1 MPPFRT
7 VKSPAGCN
15 SLATVMRGGPLA
27 AIAML
32 VLIVPATTVS
42 ASPRQQSP
50 RGICARTQVVQDAIL
65 AVIGGG
71 TCSTVT
77 DTQLASIVALSISS
91 YSASSIV
98 SADVANLPGLTSL
111 NIWNSSALTTVP
123 ANAFSEVTTSLGQ
136 IDLSDNS
143 IETQYGEKG

>member
-1 MPPFRT
+1 MD
-7 VKSPAGCN
+7 CN
-15 SLATVMRGGPLA
+15 SFATVMRGGPLA
-27 AIAML
+27 AMAML
-32 VLIVPATTVS
+32 VLIVPATAVE

-50 RGICARTQVVQDAIL
+50 RGICARTQEVQDAIL
-65 AVIGGG
+65 AAIRIG
-71 TCSTVT
+71 TCSTVN
-77 DTQLASIVALSISS
+77 DYQLASIVDLSISR

-98 SADVANLPGLTSL
+98 SADFANLPGLTRL
-111 NIWNSSALTTVP
+111 QIWNSSELTTVP

>member
-1 MPPFRT
+1 ME
-7 VKSPAGCN
+7 
-15 SLATVMRGGPLA
+15 
-27 AIAML
+27 
-32 VLIVPATTVS
+32 

-65 AVIGGG
+65 AAIRIG
-71 TCSTVT
+71 TCSTVN
-77 DTQLASIVALSISS
+77 DYQLASIVALSISR

-98 SADVANLPGLTSL
+98 SADFANLPGLTSL

-136 IDLSDNS
+136 IDLIDNS